1 MKKNI
6 IPLTILIFLLVLSSC
21 KTENNN
27 ELEEITFNLTYVPNI
42 QFSPIYVSIEKGFFA
57 EEGLNVKLAYGN
69 EADMVA
75 LVGSNYHQFMIASGE
90 QVLLSR
96 EQGLPVLSVA
106 TWYKDYPVGIVALK
120 ESEISEPADLV
131 GKEIGLPGL
140 YGANYIGM
148 EALAAQTGL
157 EANDYKLVSIG
168 YKDYPVGIVALKE
181 SGIREP
187 ADLVG
192 KKIGLPGLY
201 GANYIGMEALAAQTG
216 LKADDYTLVSIGFT
230 QVESLVSG
238 TVDAVVVYLANEP
251 VQLRARGYDVN
262 VMAVQDYIDLVGNCL
277 VSNETTVANNPELAQ
292 KMVRAFR
299 KGLEYTAANPEEA
312 WTISQKFVDNLTDEV
327 APIQKEVLKESIS
340 HWQVVPETKEEQD
353 QRWTNMMN
361 LLIEIGL
368 MKNQLAIEDVYTNE
382 FLP

>member
-1 MKKNI
+1 LKKI
-6 IPLTILIFLLVLSSC
+6 ILFLIVLMILPIVSSC
-21 KTENNN
+21 KPQSNG
-27 ELEEITFNLTYVPNI
+27 ELEEITFNLTYIPNI
-42 QFSPIYVSIEKGFFA
+42 QFAPIYVSIDKGFFA
-57 EEGLNVKLAYGN
+57 EEGLEVKLAYGN

-75 LVGSNYHQFMIASGE
+75 LVGSNHQQFMIASGE

-96 EQGLPVLSVA
+96 EQGLPVVSVA
-106 TWYKDYPVGIVALK
+106 NWYKDYPVGVAALK
-120 ESEISEPADLV
+120 DSGISQPSDLV

-168 YKDYPVGIVALKE
+168 
-181 SGIREP
+181 
-187 ADLVG
+187 
-192 KKIGLPGLY
+192 
-201 GANYIGMEALAAQTG
+201 
-216 LKADDYTLVSIGFT
+216 FT

-251 VQLRARGYDVN
+251 VQLRARGYDIN
-262 VMAVQDYIDLVGNCL
+262 VIAVQDYIELVGNCL
-277 VSNETTVANNPELAQ
+277 VTNETSVKNNPELVQ

-299 KGLEYTAANPEEA
+299 KGLEYTAAHPDEA
-312 WTISQKFVDNLTDEV
+312 WTISQKYVDNLTEEV

-340 HWQVVPETKEEQD
+340 HWQIIPETREEQNK
-353 QRWTNMMN
+353 RWTNMMN
-361 LLIEIGL
+361 VLIDIGL
-368 MKNQLAIEDVYTNE
+368 MKKELNIEDAYTDE

>member
-27 ELEEITFNLTYVPNI
+27 ELEEITLNLTYIPNI
-42 QFSPIYVSIEKGFFA
+42 QFAPMYVAIEKGFFV
-57 EEGLNVKLAYGN
+57 EEGLNIKLAYGN

-75 LVGSNYHQFMIASGE
+75 LVGSNFHQFMIASGE

-106 TWYKDYPVGIVALK
+106 TW
-120 ESEISEPADLV
+120 
-131 GKEIGLPGL
+131 
-140 YGANYIGM
+140 
-148 EALAAQTGL
+148 
-157 EANDYKLVSIG
+157 

-368 MKNQLAIEDVYTNE
+368 MKNQLDIEDVYTNE